1 MNAEII
7 DQPAMRVAAV
17 EHRGPYHRIG
27 EAFSRLGEIAEPAG
41 LFVPGAK
48 MIGVYYDDPDVTPE
62 SDLRSKAG
70 ITISETAKLPPGLTE
85 IRIPAGRVAR
95 MTHLG
100 GYEGLNET
108 WAKLTGEWLEESGQR
123 IGEGVSYEIYVNT
136 PMDTPKE
143 QLRTELYIP
152 LQPVEYADRPRL
164 VTPEIDRGGSRESR
178 LGDSRD

>member
-27 EAFSRLGEIAEPAG
+27 EAFGKLGEIAGPAG

-48 MIGVYYDDPDVTPE
+48 MIGVYYDDPDVMPE
-62 SDLRSKAG
+62 AELRSKAG
-70 ITISETAKLPPGLTE
+70 VTISETAKLPPGLTE
-85 IRIPAGRVAR
+85 VRIPAGRVAR
-95 MTHLG
+95 MTHVG

-108 WAKLTGEWLEESGQR
+108 WARLTGDWLEKSGQR

-143 QLRTELYIP
+143 KLRTELYIP
-152 LQPVEYADRPRL
+152 LRPVQYADRQPPDI
-164 VTPEIDRGGSRESR
+164 PEVDRGGSRESR